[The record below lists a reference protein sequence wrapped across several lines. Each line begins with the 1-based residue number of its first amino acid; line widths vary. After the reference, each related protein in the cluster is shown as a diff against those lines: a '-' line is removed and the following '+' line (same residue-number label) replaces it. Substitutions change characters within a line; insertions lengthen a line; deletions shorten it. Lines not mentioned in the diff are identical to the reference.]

1 MSWSRKKEDPRI
13 ATVSAALNQLTV
25 AQLKPLASLLPAKGI
40 TTRKPELVA
49 LVEQQMAGARLQELW
64 ESLDDIQKKAV
75 SETLY
80 APEGV
85 FNQSRFKAKYGRLPN
100 FGGYSRKDT
109 SLLDLFIYNKQV
121 IPQDLQQRLRAFVTP
136 PDPPRLKLT
145 DELPEVVGYYE
156 EGAEGEDFDDDW
168 DEIDEFEDF
177 DEDDEVAKE
186 SLTRPSGEGE
196 PIPLLRRDTERAA
209 AQDLQTVLRLID
221 RGRVSVSEKN
231 FQPSADTIGEI
242 AAIMRDGD
250 WYEPQPKKNKWDQE
264 IGSIKA
270 FAWPLLAQAAELA
283 EPHGRKLALTKA
295 GRQALS
301 RSPAET
307 LRAAWRRW
315 LKSKLLDEFRRID
328 EIKGQS
334 GKGRSSFSDVDD
346 RRAVIAE
353 ALKQIPVGAWVKFDD
368 FTRFMRAAGFD
379 FEVTYDPWSL
389 YINDQQYGSL
399 RYEGSHGWNIL
410 QSRYLLCLLFEYAA
424 TLGLI
429 DVAYINPSGA
439 RGDFY
444 KMWGTDELEFL
455 SRYDGLLYFR
465 LNPLGAYCLGL
476 TDHYAPRQVEAR
488 AALSVLPSLQIN
500 IAGAA
505 LSPDEALLLETW
517 AERESDEVWRL
528 DRDKALSAVE
538 GGHQI
543 AELREFLQARDE
555 QPLPETVE
563 GFIATTDRQ
572 ARALKNI
579 GVTLLIECADTE
591 ITDLIA
597 NHERTKK
604 LCLRAGERHLV
615 VKVDA
620 EEQFRKAVN
629 LLGYGMPR
637 V

>member
-1 MSWSRKKEDPRI
+1 MSWHRKKENHHI
-13 ATVSAALNQLTV
+13 ATVSTALNQLTV
-25 AQLKPLASLLPAKGI
+25 AQLKPLAALLPVRDI
-40 TTRKPELVA
+40 PTRKPELVA
-49 LVEQQMAGARLQELW
+49 LVGRQMAGARLRELW

-80 APEGV
+80 APDGV
-85 FNQSRFKAKYGRLPN
+85 FNHARFKAKYGRLPN
-100 FGGYSRKDT
+100 FGGHSRKDA
-109 SLLDLFIYNKQV
+109 LLVALFIYNEQV
-121 IPQDLQQRLRAFVTP
+121 IPQDLQEQLRAFVTP

-145 DELPEVVGYYE
+145 GEAPEVVGRYE
-156 EGAEGEDFDDDW
+156 EDSEGEDFDGDW
-168 DEIDEFEDF
+168 DEDNEFEDF
-177 DEDDEVAKE
+177 DEGDEVAIEPATK
-186 SLTRPSGEGE
+186 TSGANK

-221 RGRVSVSEKN
+221 RGKVSVSDKT
-231 FQPSADTIGEI
+231 FQPSADAIEEI
-242 AAIMRDGD
+242 TALLRDGD
-250 WYEPQPKKNKWDQE
+250 WYEPETKKNRWDQE
-264 IGSIKA
+264 VGPIKA
-270 FAWPLLAQAAELA
+270 FAWPLLAQAAKLA
-283 EPHGRKLALTKA
+283 EPHGRKLALTKV

-301 RSPAET
+301 RPAAET
-307 LRAAWRRW
+307 LRAAWQRW
-315 LKSKLLDEFRRID
+315 LKNKLLDEFRRID

-334 GKGRSSFSDVDD
+334 GKGRSSFTAVDN

-353 ALKQIPVGAWVKFDD
+353 AMKQCPVGAWVKFDD

-389 YINDQQYGSL
+389 YITDQQYGSL
-399 RYEGSHGWNIL
+399 RYEGSHGWGIL

-429 DVAYINPSGA
+429 DVAYIHPSGA
-439 RGDFY
+439 REDFY
-444 KMWGTDELEFL
+444 NMWGTDELQFL

-476 TDHYAPRQVEAR
+476 TDHYAPSRVETR
-488 AALSVLPSLQIN
+488 AALTVLPSLQIN
-500 IAGAA
+500 VAGVA
-505 LSPDEALLLETW
+505 LSPNEALLLETW

-543 AELREFLQARDE
+543 GELREFLQARDE

-563 GFIATTDRQ
+563 GFIVTTERQ
-572 ARALKNI
+572 ARALKNT
-579 GVTLLIECADTE
+579 GAALLIECAGAE
-591 ITDLIA
+591 LAELIA

-615 VKVDA
+615 IKADA
-620 EEQFRKAVN
+620 EEQFRKAVH